1 MLVAAGPPIT
11 VIVLLLAILCAGY
24 AAALVVLWRLR
35 VEGRW
40 QRTAR
45 AVGLACL
52 LLITACLVRA
62 TCAGAARVYLLHT
75 DENLRT
81 AQEEDAAMAS
91 VGALVMAT
99 WAAGLGMPCV
109 GALAAL
115 VVLWRLRVPGCWPWT
130 ARALGLVCLL
140 LVTVCLVYLICGCAG
155 YGYMLHIDGKVRTA
169 QTRAEVQRMTPL
181 FRESPDSASWWIPP
195 QAETHWTAKYSLFG
209 LDGLTIHVEYDA
221 QDRVLAVLETY
232 E

>member
-1 MLVAAGPPIT
+1 MMVGVVPSLT
-11 VIVLLLAILCAGY
+11 VIVVFLAILCVGY
-24 AAALVVLWRLR
+24 AAGLVALWRHR
-35 VEGRW
+35 VEGRR

-45 AVGLACL
+45 AVGLVCL
-52 LLITACLVRA
+52 LLITAYLVRA
-62 TCAGAARVYLLHT
+62 TCAGAAYAYLLHT
-75 DENLRT
+75 DENPRT
-81 AQEEDAAMAS
+81 AQEQDAVMAG
-91 VGALVMAT
+91 VGALVMGA
-99 WAAGLGMPCV
+99 WVAGLGTLCL
-109 GALAAL
+109 GALAGLAA
-115 VVLWRLRVPGCWPWT
+115 LWRLRVPGCWPWT

-181 FRESPDSASWWIPP
+181 FRESPDSASWWITP

-209 LDGLTIHVEYDA
+209 LDGLHIHVEYDA